1 MGQRDMKTLYQQ
13 AKFNELE
20 ELDIFSTIERIQEI
34 STEIKLTDLINPTSR
49 QMGLI
54 AELLWRVERINISPI
69 DIRTV
74 YGGVA

>member
-1 MGQRDMKTLYQQ
+1 MKTLYQQ
-13 AKFNELE
+13 AKANELE
-20 ELDIFSTIERIQEI
+20 ELDIFRTIERMQEI

>member
-1 MGQRDMKTLYQQ
+1 MGQRDLKTLYQK
-13 AKFNELE
+13 AKADQLE

-34 STEIKLTDLINPTSR
+34 SKEIKLTDLINPTSR

>member
-1 MGQRDMKTLYQQ
+1 MKTLYQK
-13 AKFNELE
+13 AKADKLE

-34 STEIKLTDLINPTSR
+34 STETKLTDLIDPTSR

>member
-1 MGQRDMKTLYQQ
+1 MKTLYQK
-13 AKFNELE
+13 AKADQLE

-34 STEIKLTDLINPTSR
+34 AKEIQLTDLIDPTSR

>member
-13 AKFNELE
+13 AKFDELE
-20 ELDIFSTIERIQEI
+20 ELDIFSTIDRIQEI

>member
-1 MGQRDMKTLYQQ
+1 MGKRDMKTLYQQ
-13 AKFNELE
+13 AKFDELE
-20 ELDIFSTIERIQEI
+20 ELDIFSTIDRIQEI

>member
-1 MGQRDMKTLYQQ
+1 MGKRDMKTLYQQ
-13 AKFNELE
+13 AKFDVLE
-20 ELDIFSTIERIQEI
+20 ELDIFTTIDRIQEI

>member
-1 MGQRDMKTLYQQ
+1 MKTLYQQ
-13 AKFNELE
+13 AKFDELE
-20 ELDIFSTIERIQEI
+20 ELDIFSTIDRIQEI